1 MHHRHCADSSF
12 HRSERSSE
20 RRAVAVSTDNN
31 CLPSSSAGSTQCD
44 HSIFTQFLQFCQAH
58 TQNTVMMKTAR
69 DAVTVDRSFTQV
81 PSTFCA
87 LWLKLDRRKNCQERS
102 VVQDRN

>member
-69 DAVTVDRSFTQV
+69 DDVTVDRSFTQV

-87 LWLKLDRRKNCQERS
+87 LWLKLDRKKNCQERS